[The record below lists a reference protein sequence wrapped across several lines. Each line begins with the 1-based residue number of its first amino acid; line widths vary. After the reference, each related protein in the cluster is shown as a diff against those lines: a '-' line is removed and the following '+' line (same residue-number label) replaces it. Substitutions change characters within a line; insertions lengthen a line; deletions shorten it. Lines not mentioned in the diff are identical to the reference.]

1 MRTREYGGIDYFRL
15 TAALMV
21 IAIHVA
27 PFASWNKTADYLIT
41 CCLGRVAVP
50 FFFMTTGYFT
60 LAPYIHSRGQR
71 KKPVLRFIIKNI
83 LLYITVTLCY
93 LPLTIYSG
101 NLPKGIAGWIKWLV
115 FDGTFYH
122 LWYFPAALIG
132 CVLLMYLTKPS
143 AYLALAFSVPAYII
157 GVMGDSWYGVI
168 KSYPIP
174 HDFYDG
180 IFTISS
186 YTRNGIFFAPIF
198 LLTGA
203 LLAYTRYHCPDR
215 TCYIGLAVSLLCM
228 LLEGFLTYSL
238 KLQQHNSMYFSL
250 LPVMYFL
257 FQLLLRTQGKAPG
270 WIRKSSMLVYIIHP
284 AVIILLRGIAKA
296 AKLSNILIDNNFIQY
311 LCVCAL
317 SFGIVCLGQY
327 LKSER
332 RSLCTRKDVRGLN

>member
-15 TAALMV
+15 VAALMV

-27 PFASWNKTADYLIT
+27 PFAAWNKTADYLIT

-60 LAPYIHSRGQR
+60 LAPYIHSGGQR
-71 KKPVLRFIIKNI
+71 KKPVLRFIVKNL

-93 LPLTIYSG
+93 LPLTIYSN
-101 NLPKGIAGWIKWLV
+101 NLPKGAAEWIKWLA

-122 LWYFPAALIG
+122 LWYFPAAIIG
-132 CVLLMYLTKPS
+132 CTLLMYLTKPS
-143 AYLALAFSVPAYII
+143 IYVALAFSIPAYII

-174 HDFYDG
+174 HALYDG

-186 YTRNGIFFAPIF
+186 YTRNGLFFAPIF

-203 LLAYTRYHCPDR
+203 LLAYTKYHCSYR
-215 TCYIGLAVSLLCM
+215 TCYIGLIISLPCM
-228 LLEGFLTYSL
+228 LLEGFFTYSL
-238 KLQQHNSMYFSL
+238 KLQQHNSMYFFL

-257 FQLLLRTQGKAPG
+257 FQLLLRERSKAPG

-284 AVIILLRGIAKA
+284 AVIILLRGFAKA
-296 AKLSNILIDNNFIQY
+296 VKLTNILIDNNFVQY
-311 LCVCAL
+311 LCVCTI
-317 SFGIVCLGQY
+317 SFGIVCLGLYLSEKRKQY
-327 LKSER
+327 HSRPANAE
-332 RSLCTRKDVRGLN
+332 DF